1 MSFYLGRMEIDH
13 SSIKFRISLEMGLL
27 GNFEICYY
35 SKLQIWHILFIKMCS
50 KFKILF
56 KRQGWFVILIGVFD
70 AKFWLLST
78 LVVIKCVKFA
88 ILQNSK
94 FQSCLAAPSVEIFE
108 ILLMGVQFPSFLSKM
123 TYQSFKVIS
132 EKLLKWF
139 FKKRLQNPKKTANLP

>member
-1 MSFYLGRMEIDH
+1 MEIEH
-13 SSIKFRISLEMGLL
+13 PSIKFRISLQMGLL
-27 GNFEICYY
+27 GNFEICYF

-70 AKFWLLST
+70 AKFWLLSK

-108 ILLMGVQFPSFLSKM
+108 ILLMGVQFPSYLSNM
-123 TYQSFKVIS
+123 TCLSFKLIT
-132 EKLLKWF
+132 EKMFIWF
-139 FKKRLQNPKKTANLP
+139 FKKMLQNP